1 MNSGEEQQNAIF
13 LQVPG
18 ADASRAASHRQ
29 LHSQKVP
36 DPEHLELP

>member
-1 MNSGEEQQNAIF
+1 MNSGEEQQNAMF

-18 ADASRAASHRQ
+18 AEPSRTASQRQ
-29 LHSQKVP
+29 LHSQKVS